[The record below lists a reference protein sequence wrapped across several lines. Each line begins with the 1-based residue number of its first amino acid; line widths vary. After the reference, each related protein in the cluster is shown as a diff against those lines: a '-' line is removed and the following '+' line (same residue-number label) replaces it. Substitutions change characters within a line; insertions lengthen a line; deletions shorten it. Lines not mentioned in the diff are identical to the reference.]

1 MKKPSDEARRK
12 YAEYIKDYRIAID
25 NLLEKEKKLKEVA
38 ASGGA
43 GANQQ
48 KIVLAEDNINLVAQY
63 LLMNSLSLSLL
74 GLKNESHLNE
84 ARKCIYKTI
93 IYLEEI
99 VSAFID
105 VAFSEYEAGLA
116 SIEAY
121 SDESRYDLV
130 RKIGF
135 AIDSLEDG
143 YGDNSKW
150 KWSFVE
156 LEGRYAVVAKNMLN
170 LKTLVTGM
178 DPRSEGYSARLSHLS
193 LVKELL
199 QQAADRY
206 REKYELST
214 MRLDDIKIAIHLL
227 AALRRVHMV
236 LGESE
241 QADVVKKKIDIWRSK
256 MENDMK
262 KAEEEEAKR

>member
-1 MKKPSDEARRK
+1 MKRPSDEARRR
-12 YAEYIKDYRIAID
+12 YTDYIKDYKVAID

-38 ASGGA
+38 ASGGV
-43 GANQQ
+43 GANYQ
-48 KIVLAEDNINLVAQY
+48 KVMLAEDNINLVAQY
-63 LLMNSLSLSLL
+63 LLMNSLSLSFL
-74 GLKNESHLNE
+74 GMKNESHLNE

-99 VSAFID
+99 VTPFID
-105 VAFSEYEAGLA
+105 VPFSEYEEGLS
-116 SIEAY
+116 SIETY
-121 SDESRYDLV
+121 SDESRYELV

-156 LEGRYAVVAKNMLN
+156 LEGRYAVLAKNMLN
-170 LKTLVTGM
+170 LKTLVNGM
-178 DPRSEGYSARLSHLS
+178 DPRSDGYSARLSHLN
-193 LVKELL
+193 LVRELL
-199 QQAADRY
+199 PQAADRY

-214 MRLDDIKIAIHLL
+214 MRLDDIKLAINML
-227 AALRRVHMV
+227 AALRRLHMI

-241 QADVVKKKIDIWRSK
+241 QADMVKKKTDIWRTK
-256 MENDMK
+256 MDNDMK
-262 KAEEEEAKR
+262 KAEEEEAKK